1 MYVIIVV
8 GIIVIIF
15 LAVFEN
21 LVPIKLMSHSKMR
34 LSPLHQA
41 ALGTLLG
48 NPLAEPD
55 MTVVPK
61 RELPKIESP
70 NHEITIRSHPRDFF
84 QHSFSSSMMS
94 DGRVQ
99 FATSTPDI
107 KKKYRSG
114 ELVVRGT
121 FNEKPTGTLILAAEL
136 ATDEECKWSPVTKVL
151 SLALLKVIGS
161 MLGNDFSWSIGDAR
175 KGIKPHIAFPLLK
188 IVDEFHFSNSNGRE
202 LGTTNGNV
210 RRGGLLGRIG
220 RIEETEEE
228 MKRRMERTQ
237 EVEGEFDRGTE
248 ITFRAHLHYVDFA
261 NWVAVGIPLIHAMP
275 LSRWWSDSPLKFS
288 LYTNGDQRRDVFSL
302 TINNA
307 EHTRPLNRT

>member
-1 MYVIIVV
+1 
-8 GIIVIIF
+8 VIIF
-15 LAVFEN
+15 LAFEN
-21 LVPIKLMSHSKMR
+21 LKGPNKLAMTHSKMR

-41 ALGTLLG
+41 ALGTLFG
-48 NPLAEPD
+48 NAGSEPD
-55 MTVVPK
+55 MAVVPK
-61 RELPKIESP
+61 RELAKIESP

-84 QHSFSSSMMS
+84 QHSFSSTMMS

-107 KKKYRSG
+107 NKKYRSG

-175 KGIKPHIAFPLLK
+175 GIKPHIAFPLLK

-202 LGTTNGNV
+202 LKTNGNG

-307 EHTRPLNRT
+307 EHTRPPNRT